1 MLKPSWKKND
11 KKAKTL
17 IYSISAVLF
26 LMITALGRVK
36 LNIDPGFDIRIFA
49 LANAVIN
56 SLVAILLV
64 LALVAVKAKKYLLHK
79 RLIITALFLSILF
92 LLSYVAHHLLAGET
106 KFGGDGFVRYLYYFV
121 LMTHIPLAAVVLP
134 FIMFSAYNGLTGD
147 FEKH

>member
-106 KFGGDGFVRYLYYFV
+106 
-121 LMTHIPLAAVVLP
+121 
-134 FIMFSAYNGLTGD
+134 
-147 FEKH
+147 